1 MRIQP
6 NGVVKIG
13 TDSISKYEF
22 DNSTGGA
29 TPFHYIGRNTYYVQC
44 SN

>member
-1 MRIQP
+1 MVGNILKASEASRTLTNLMRINP

-22 DNSTGGA
+22 
-29 TPFHYIGRNTYYVQC
+29 IE
-44 SN
+44 